1 MQITGLKIRAVNI
14 PLLKPYT
21 VSLLGKV
28 TTTRSVIVEV
38 FTDQGLVG
46 IGETDPDLMFTGESQ
61 QTVMTMLASHLG
73 PAVLGIDPLD
83 LENLH
88 VRMNAVCVGNHFAKA
103 ALDLACHDIW
113 GKYHRAPLCRL
124 FGGMVHARIE
134 VMWSLGSD
142 TAEANVADA
151 VARVEEGY
159 RTIGLKVGT
168 LSPDEDVRRVAEVR
182 KAVGADIKIRCD
194 ANLAWSPNVAVAT
207 IRKLQGYDICMI
219 EQPVRGWDI
228 EGLAQ
233 VRAGV
238 EVPIAVDEG
247 FFSPRDAIKLA
258 KVGAADIFSLK
269 TTELGGLLP
278 SRKAVAVIEA
288 AGHQVF
294 FNSMIELGVSVMSG
308 LNCAVSTP
316 NLSAV
321 GHALN
326 SVRRLRDDILKT
338 PVAYEGNYIVAPTGR
353 VGLGVELDEVKMKKY
368 SIGEVLIP

>member
-1 MQITGLKIRAVNI
+1 MQITGLRIRAVNI
-14 PLLKPYT
+14 PLIKPYT
-21 VSLLGKV
+21 ISLVGEV
-28 TTTRSVIVEV
+28 ATTRSVIVEV

-46 IGETDPDLMFTGESQ
+46 IGETDPELMFSGESQ

-83 LENLH
+83 LEGLH
-88 VRMNAVCVGNHFAKA
+88 VRMNAVCLGNHFAKA

-113 GKYHRAPLCRL
+113 GKYHHAPLYQL
-124 FGGMVHARIE
+124 FGGRVHSRIE

-142 TAEANVADA
+142 TVEANVADA
-151 VARVEEGY
+151 VMRVEEGY

-168 LSPDEDVRRVAEVR
+168 LSPDEDVRRVGEVR
-182 KAVGADIKIRCD
+182 KAVGPDIKIRCD
-194 ANLAWSPNVAVAT
+194 ANQAWSPNVAAAT
-207 IRKLQGYDICMI
+207 IRKLENYDICMI

-228 EGLAQ
+228 EGLAH
-233 VRAGV
+233 VRASV

-247 FFSPRDAIKLA
+247 FCSPRDAIKLV
-258 KVGAADIFSLK
+258 KIGAADIFSVK
-269 TTELGGLLP
+269 TTKLGGLLP
-278 SRKAVAVIEA
+278 SRKAAAVIEA

-316 NLSAV
+316 NLLAV

-338 PVAYEGNYIVAPTGR
+338 PVAYEGNCIVAPTGR
-353 VGLGVELDEVKMKKY
+353 EGLGVELDQEKMTRY
-368 SIGEVLIP
+368 STGEALIT

>member
-1 MQITGLKIRAVNI
+1 MQITGIKIRAVNI
-14 PLLKPYT
+14 PLIKPYNI
-21 VSLLGKV
+21 SLLGEV

-46 IGETDPDLMFTGESQ
+46 IGETDPELMFTGESQ

-73 PAVLGIDPLD
+73 PAVLGIDPMD
-83 LENLH
+83 IERLH
-88 VRMNAVCVGNHFAKA
+88 AHMNDVCQGNHFAKA

-113 GKYHRAPLCRL
+113 GKYHHAPLYQL
-124 FGGMVHARIE
+124 FGGMVHPKIE

-151 VARVEEGY
+151 MAQVEEGY

-168 LSPDEDVRRVAEVR
+168 LRPDEDVRRVGAVR
-182 KAVGADIKIRCD
+182 KAVGPDIKIRCD
-194 ANLAWSPNVAVAT
+194 ANQAWSPDVAVAT
-207 IRKLQGYDICMI
+207 IRKLQPYDICMI

-228 EGLAQ
+228 DGLAH
-233 VRAGV
+233 VRANV

-247 FFSPRDAIKLA
+247 FFSPRDAINLLKA
-258 KVGAADIFSLK
+258 GAADIFSIK
-269 TTELGGLLP
+269 TTKLGGLLP
-278 SRKAVAVIEA
+278 SRKATAVIEA

-294 FNSMIELGVSVMSG
+294 FNSMIEMGVSVMSG

-316 NLSAV
+316 NLLAV

-326 SVRRLRDDILKT
+326 SVRRLSDDILKT

-353 VGLGVELDEVKMKKY
+353 
-368 SIGEVLIP
+368 